1 MITSTRRLHSVNV
14 TLCNKIKTKVTHCN
28 NKRENQRIRRKL
40 AHFVG
45 CQTLELAVFDTS
57 AVKLDGA
64 LIGRIYLMKFTAI
77 AAISSI
83 ALSSATSAIAGPEAE
98 VLHWWTSGG
107 EAKSVAVLQKE
118 FADNGG
124 TWTDMPVAGGGG
136 DAAMAALRARVLS
149 GNAPTAVQLKGPA
162 IQEWYEEGV
171 LADISSVAEAQGWSA
186 VLPASIAGH
195 MKCEGSWCAAP
206 VNVHRVDW
214 IWANASVLEAN
225 GIDMPSTWDEF
236 NAAAEKLQA
245 AGIIPLAH
253 GGQAWQDATVFEAV
267 ALGILGANG
276 FHKAFVELDEET
288 LTSDAMV
295 AVFDQM
301 RKMRGYVDPNFS
313 GRDWNLAT
321 AMVMNGEA
329 AFQIMGDWAKG
340 EFMAAGKVPG
350 EDFLC
355 LSTPGEGFL
364 YNVDSFAMFAVDG
377 EDKTQG
383 QNLLAELIV
392 GQNFQKVFNLNKGSI
407 PARTD
412 VALDEFDTCAHIS
425 AADMSASSLS
435 GSLLPS
441 YAHGMALRGAQSGAI
456 TDVVTAH
463 FNSDMSSAE
472 AVAQL
477 AKAVANS
484 Y

>member
-1 MITSTRRLHSVNV
+1 MMN
-14 TLCNKIKTKVTHCN
+14 
-28 NKRENQRIRRKL
+28 KL
-40 AHFVG
+40 AMTVSS
-45 CQTLELAVFDTS
+45 LAVVTA
-57 AVKLDGA
+57 AVA
-64 LIGRIYLMKFTAI
+64 HAE
-77 AAISSI
+77 
-83 ALSSATSAIAGPEAE
+83 PQAE

-107 EAKSVAVLQKE
+107 EAKSVAVLQQE

-136 DAAMAALRARVLS
+136 DAAMQALRARVLA

-171 LADISSVAEAQGWSA
+171 LADISAVAEAEGWA
-186 VLPASIAGH
+186 DVLPASIAGH
-195 MKCEGSWCAAP
+195 MQCDGSWCAAP

-214 IWANASVLEAN
+214 IWANADVLESN
-225 GIDMPSTWDEF
+225 GIAMPTTWAEF
-236 NAAAEKLQA
+236 NAAADKLQA

-267 ALGILGANG
+267 ALGILGAEG
-276 FHKAFVELDEET
+276 FHKAFVELDQET
-288 LTSDAMV
+288 LTSADMV

-301 RKMRGYVDPNFS
+301 RKMRGYVDPNFP

-377 EDKTQG
+377 QDKQDG
-383 QNLLAELIV
+383 QALLAELIV

-412 VALDEFDTCAHIS
+412 VSLAEFDSCATLS
-425 AADMSASSLS
+425 ADDMAASSEG

-441 YAHGMALRGAQSGAI
+441 YAHGMALRGAQAGAI

-463 FNSDMSSAE
+463 FNSDMSSE
-472 AVAQL
+472 DAVQQL
-477 AKAVANS
+477 AAAVANS
-484 Y
+484 L

>member
-1 MITSTRRLHSVNV
+1 MKSV
-14 TLCNKIKTKVTHCN
+14 
-28 NKRENQRIRRKL
+28 
-40 AHFVG
+40 FFG
-45 CQTLELAVFDTS
+45 AVSATALIAS
-57 AVKLDGA
+57 AVHA
-64 LIGRIYLMKFTAI
+64 E
-77 AAISSI
+77 
-83 ALSSATSAIAGPEAE
+83 PQAE

-107 EAKSVAVLQKE
+107 EAKSVAVLQEE
-118 FADNGG
+118 FASKGG
-124 TWTDMPVAGGGG
+124 QWTDMPVAGGGG
-136 DAAMAALRARVLS
+136 DAAMTALRARVLS

-171 LADISSVAEAQGWSA
+171 LADISPVAEAQGWA
-186 VLPASIAGH
+186 DVLPASIAGH
-195 MKCEGSWCAAP
+195 MKCEGTWCAAP

-214 IWANASVLEAN
+214 IWANADVLEAN
-225 GIDMPSTWDEF
+225 GIEMPSTWDEF

-267 ALGILGANG
+267 ALGILGADG
-276 FHKAFVELDEET
+276 FRKAFVDLDMDT
-288 LTSDAMV
+288 LKSDAMK

-301 RKMRGYVDPNFS
+301 RTMRGYVDDNFS

-340 EFMAAGKVPG
+340 EFMAAGKAPG

-355 LSTPGEGFL
+355 ASVPGDGFL
-364 YNVDSFAMFAVDG
+364 YNVDSFAMFDVDG
-377 EDKTQG
+377 DDKKAG
-383 QNLLAELIV
+383 QELLAELIV

-407 PARTD
+407 PARID
-412 VALDEFDTCAHIS
+412 VSLEEFDSCAHLS
-425 AADMSASSLS
+425 AKDMGESSDN

-463 FNSDMSSAE
+463 FNSDMSSDE
-472 AVAQL
+472 AVNML
-477 AKAVANS
+477 ADAVANS
-484 Y
+484 M

>member
-1 MITSTRRLHSVNV
+1 MRRITLTAVVAVILGNPISA
-14 TLCNKIKTKVTHCN
+14 
-28 NKRENQRIRRKL
+28 L
-40 AHFVG
+40 AEP
-45 CQTLELAVFDTS
+45 Q
-57 AVKLDGA
+57 
-64 LIGRIYLMKFTAI
+64 
-77 AAISSI
+77 
-83 ALSSATSAIAGPEAE
+83 AE

-107 EAKSVAVLQKE
+107 EAKSVAVLQQE
-118 FADNGG
+118 FAANGG

-136 DAAMAALRARVLS
+136 DAAMTALRARVLS

-162 IQEWYEEGV
+162 IQEWYEEGA
-171 LADISSVAEAQGWSA
+171 LADISAVAEAEGWA
-186 VLPASIAGH
+186 DVLPASIAGH
-195 MKCEGSWCAAP
+195 MQCEGAWCAAP

-214 IWANASVLEAN
+214 IWANADILKAN
-225 GIDMPSTWDEF
+225 GIAMPGTWDEF

-245 AGIIPLAH
+245 AGIVPLAH

-267 ALGILGANG
+267 ALGILGADG
-276 FHKAFVELDEET
+276 FRKAFVELDENA

-301 RKMRGYVDPNFS
+301 RTMRGYVDRNFS

-340 EFMAAGKVPG
+340 EFLAAGKAPG
-350 EDFLC
+350 VDFLC
-355 LSTPGEGFL
+355 ASTPGDGFL
-364 YNVDSFAMFAVDG
+364 YNVDSFAMFNVDG
-377 EDKTQG
+377 EDKRAG
-383 QNLLAELIV
+383 QALLAKLIV
-392 GQNFQKVFNLNKGSI
+392 GKNFQKVFNLNKGSI

-412 VALDEFDTCAHIS
+412 VALDEFDSCAHLS
-425 AADMSASSLS
+425 ARDMAASSES

-463 FNSDMSSAE
+463 FNSDMSSADAVKMLAE
-472 AVAQL
+472 AI
-477 AKAVANS
+477 ANS
-484 Y
+484 M

>member
-1 MITSTRRLHSVNV
+1 MKTSVF
-14 TLCNKIKTKVTHCN
+14 
-28 NKRENQRIRRKL
+28 
-40 AHFVG
+40 A
-45 CQTLELAVFDTS
+45 AV
-57 AVKLDGA
+57 
-64 LIGRIYLMKFTAI
+64 
-77 AAISSI
+77 
-83 ALSSATSAIAGPEAE
+83 SAIAVTGAMTAVAEPQAE

-107 EAKSVAVLQKE
+107 EAKSVAVLQQE

-136 DAAMAALRARVLS
+136 DAAMTALRARVLS

-171 LADISSVAEAQGWSA
+171 LADISSVAEAEGWA
-186 VLPASIAGH
+186 DVLPASIAGH
-195 MKCEGSWCAAP
+195 MMCEGTWCAAP

-214 IWANASVLEAN
+214 IWANADVLEAN
-225 GIDMPSTWDEF
+225 GIAMPTTWDEF
-236 NAAAEKLQA
+236 NAAADKLAA
-245 AGIIPLAH
+245 AGVTPLAH

-267 ALGILGANG
+267 ALGILGADG
-276 FHKAFVELDEET
+276 FRKAFVELDMDT
-288 LTSDAMV
+288 LKSDEMV

-301 RKMRGYVDPNFS
+301 RKMRGYVDDNFS

-340 EFMAAGKVPG
+340 EFLAAGKAPG

-355 LSTPGEGFL
+355 ASVPGDGFL
-364 YNVDSFAMFAVDG
+364 YNVDSFAMFNVDG
-377 EDKTQG
+377 DDKKAG
-383 QNLLAELIV
+383 QDLLAKLIV

-407 PARTD
+407 PARVD
-412 VALDEFDTCAHIS
+412 VALDDFDSCARLS
-425 AADMSASSLS
+425 AKDMNESSDN

-463 FNSDMSSAE
+463 FNSDMSSAD
-472 AVAQL
+472 AVNML
-477 AKAVANS
+477 VDAVANS
-484 Y
+484 M